1 MSRKNEENF
10 SRNVKKTEKN
20 FKLNFK
26 INLED
31 QKWLNYSVIGSFV
44 LLVIL
49 NTIISSKPIHR
60 TAFEI
65 NSGLLGLTFVFFG
78 SMFLLSILLT
88 GREVLTCLVGA
99 VLCIILFYF
108 GLPLFLG
115 FYW

>member
-1 MSRKNEENF
+1 MSRKNEEVF
-10 SRNVKKTEKN
+10 SRVIKKTEKK

-49 NTIISSKPIHR
+49 NSLIPINPIQK
-60 TAFEI
+60 TQFEVNI
-65 NSGLLGLTFVFFG
+65 GLLGLVIVFFG
-78 SMFLLSILLT
+78 TMFLLNISFTRVEGLAWLISAILC
-88 GREVLTCLVGA
+88 VV
-99 VLCIILFYF
+99 LFYF

-115 FYW
+115 FNW